1 MKWIE
6 ILRKRNIALLQNES
20 DTQFVVAFNYDPTGT
35 EDNQWSHGKYF
46 EYWTPERKSRRLYD
60 AVDAFRSRTEE
71 NYISHYRL
79 EELAT
84 KFKNRIAEDAIDF
97 AISDDEFLEFFT
109 DECEMEEC
117 EMEFFGIPKTEE
129 EEEK

>member
-6 ILRKRNIALLQNES
+6 ILRKGNIALLQNKS
-20 DTQFVVAFNYDPTGT
+20 DTQFVVAFNYDPTKS
-35 EDNQWSHGKYF
+35 EDNQWSHGHYF
-46 EYWTPERKSRRLYD
+46 EYWKPERKPRRLYD

-84 KFKNRIAEDAIDF
+84 KFKERIAEDAMDF
-97 AISDDEFLEFFT
+97 AMSDDEFLEFFT
-109 DECEMEEC
+109 DECEMKEK
-117 EMEFFGIPKTEE
+117 EMDFFGIPNRNDEE
-129 EEEK
+129 E